1 MTPEDVVADEVG
13 KPSESRDGVVSSV
26 TLKSL
31 TLQIMGIK

>member
-13 KPSESRDGVVSSV
+13 KANESRDGGVSSV

>member
-13 KPSESRDGVVSSV
+13 KASESRDGGVSSV